1 MQDVVA
7 GAPEMFEVIFTDRD
21 ITNYRDVAA
30 ADAKKLAAYN
40 NVLRDK
46 GLFKSDGKTY
56 ISLALTEE
64 DMDIAKA
71 AYEAAAEAVAN

>member
-1 MQDVVA
+1 
-7 GAPEMFEVIFTDRD
+7 
-21 ITNYRDVAA
+21 
-30 ADAKKLAAYN
+30 